1 MVMSNGRPML
11 RVAALGDVHCSS
23 EASGSLQ
30 PVLEQMARSA
40 DVLAICGDLTNHG
53 LPDEAHAL
61 ARELTAVVKLPILA
75 VLGNHDYESNKVD
88 EVRQILHGEA
98 GIHFLDGDCHEIQ
111 GVGFAGCKGFGGG
124 FGRGTL
130 SAFGEPGIKRFVQ
143 EAIEEAMKLESALIR
158 VQDSHHRIAI
168 LHYSPIRAT
177 VEGEPP
183 EIFPYLG
190 SSRLEEPINRHAVTA
205 AVHGH
210 AHRGAPEGA
219 TATGVPVYN
228 VSLPVMK
235 NAYPDR
241 PPFRVLSI
249 PLPQAQVAAD
259 EAHAPTASELR

>member
-1 MVMSNGRPML
+1 M
-11 RVAALGDVHCSS
+11 
-23 EASGSLQ
+23 
-30 PVLEQMARSA
+30 
-40 DVLAICGDLTNHG
+40 
-53 LPDEAHAL
+53 
-61 ARELTAVVKLPILA
+61 LA

-98 GIHFLDGDCHEIQ
+98 GVHFLDGDCHEIQ

-143 EAIEEAMKLESALIR
+143 EAIDEAMKLESALIR

-177 VEGEPP
+177 LEGEPL

-210 AHRGAPEGA
+210 AHRGALV
-219 TATGVPVYN
+219 VPVPALRGAAQTMAAGR
-228 VSLPVMK
+228 VAGRDGRCRGSLG
-235 NAYPDR
+235 
-241 PPFRVLSI
+241 
-249 PLPQAQVAAD
+249 
-259 EAHAPTASELR
+259 